1 MTKYLN
7 LQKKYQELAITQY
20 LRVFY
25 LPKTGQFDKHKI
37 INVRAGEDIKRL
49 VAE

>member
-25 LPKTGQFDKHKI
+25 LPKTGQFDKHI
-37 INVRAGEDIKRL
+37 INVRAGEEIKRL